1 MLNSAPF
8 NCKSYESSRLS
19 IFEATLSVNSNDIL
33 SISDNAR
40 WDLIFFELYF
50 LFSPTLF
57 ILILSFGS
65 LMTAFYWI
73 HCSSTFSRVASLLFF
88 LRVLSLLVVYKL
100 YDHTL
105 FLSLM
110 CGNEIWLG
118 CFFIVRCMDM
128 RLLIECHFS
137 RALLVRSQV
146 PKWML
151 YLLYFPSYS
160 GWDPIL
166 SWLFSA
172 RKRRTYFIFYG
183 IFLWKLYLRAAC
195 TQLRDFFLDYSVT
208 YFQFSVSLQLA
219 LQLQYFSWRVHCFC
233 FFFSNANLSSS

>member
-1 MLNSAPF
+1 
-8 NCKSYESSRLS
+8 
-19 IFEATLSVNSNDIL
+19 
-33 SISDNAR
+33 
-40 WDLIFFELYF
+40 
-50 LFSPTLF
+50 
-57 ILILSFGS
+57 
-65 LMTAFYWI
+65 
-73 HCSSTFSRVASLLFF
+73 
-88 LRVLSLLVVYKL
+88 
-100 YDHTL
+100 
-105 FLSLM
+105 M

-128 RLLIECHFS
+128 RLLIEYHFL

-195 TQLRDFFLDYSVT
+195 TRDFFSRFQCP

-219 LQLQYFSWRVHCFC
+219 LLRLFAAVILFSTGSLFLLLLFWCKLVQFWWDFYAAVQLIRRVPGIRKLFEYVDCVSQRQNFSWLSRKQTLVQILVAV
-233 FFFSNANLSSS
+233 ANIQMRTLKTEVEKGSMWLVIRHGWVDPKR

>member
-1 MLNSAPF
+1 MYLSCF
-8 NCKSYESSRLS
+8 SGLWWLLS
-19 IFEATLSVNSNDIL
+19 IEI
-33 SISDNAR
+33 
-40 WDLIFFELYF
+40 
-50 LFSPTLF
+50 
-57 ILILSFGS
+57 
-65 LMTAFYWI
+65 TA
-73 HCSSTFSRVASLLFF
+73 HRLFSRVASSLLF
-88 LRVLSLLVVYKL
+88 LRALSLLGVYKL

-128 RLLIECHFS
+128 RLLIEYHFL

-219 LQLQYFSWRVHCFC
+219 LLRLFAAVILFLTGSLFLLLLFKCKLVQFSRNFYAAV
-233 FFFSNANLSSS
+233 